1 MTNLHGVPSPPRRV
15 EPPEGQQVACIIG
28 WPVSHSLSP
37 RIHNAGFRTAG
48 LDWTYVALAVSPEDL
63 ERGMGGIRALGFAGL
78 NVTMPHKQTV
88 MEFLDEVSHEAELA
102 GAVNT
107 IVATGGRLIGANTDG
122 AGFVRFLERD
132 AAFNPSSKQVL
143 VLGAGGAA
151 RGLAV
156 SLGASG
162 ASVSITAR
170 REEAAAE
177 VAGAVGASTVVWED
191 RGPAAAKADL
201 VVNATPVGSGAEANA
216 LPVDPSS
223 IHEGQLV
230 VDLVYSPPTTP
241 LITAARERG
250 AIAHNGLGMLLHQAA
265 LAFELW
271 TGVPAPLEA
280 MSAAAIGA
288 IGH

>member
-1 MTNLHGVPSPPRRV
+1 MTSLHGVPGPPRRV

-28 WPVSHSLSP
+28 WPVSHTLSP
-37 RIHNAGFRTAG
+37 AIHNAAFRAAG
-48 LDWTYVALAVSPEDL
+48 LDWTYVAFAVSPEDL
-63 ERGMGGIRALGFAGL
+63 ERGMSGLRALGVAGV

-88 MEFLDEVSHEAELA
+88 MAFLDEVSHEAELA

-107 IVATGGRLIGANTDG
+107 IVASGGRLIGANTDG

-132 AAFNPSSKQVL
+132 AAFAPARKQVL
-143 VLGAGGAA
+143 LLGAGGAA

-156 SLGASG
+156 SLTAAG
-162 ASVSITAR
+162 ASVSITSR
-170 REEAAAE
+170 RDDVAGE
-177 VAGAVGASTVVWED
+177 VAGDVGAEAVAWDD
-191 RGPAAAKADL
+191 RTPAAAKADL
-201 VVNATPVGSGAEANA
+201 IVNATPVGSDGE
-216 LPVDPSS
+216 PGSPIDDPA

-230 VDLVYSPPTTP
+230 VDLVYAPPLTP
-241 LITAARERG
+241 LIAAARERG
-250 AIAHNGLGMLLHQAA
+250 AMAHNGLGMLLHQAA

-280 MSAAAIGA
+280 MSVAAIGA